1 MTAGRS
7 YRDALED
14 IRTAAENAQSF
25 VRGMTLEAFRTDDRT
40 VYATVRA
47 LELIGEAAKQIP
59 DGVQQ
64 ASPNGPWRAM
74 ARMRDLLIHRYFRM
88 DLEVVWKT
96 LVEDL
101 PVLLPEIER
110 LLDES

>member
-1 MTAGRS
+1 MTDARS

-14 IRTAAENAQSF
+14 IGAAARNAQAF
-25 VRGMTLEAFRTDDRT
+25 VRGMTFEEFCI
-40 VYATVRA
+40 VRA

-59 DGVQQ
+59 DNVRQS
-64 ASPNGPWRAM
+64 APSVPWRAM
-74 ARMRDLLIHRYFRM
+74 ARMRDVLIHRYFRM

-96 LVEDL
+96 LFEDL

-110 LLDES
+110 LLDTR